1 MARIETRR
9 PGRLIRPRG
18 VHFPF
23 TKRSDGFPSADV
35 PRSIFVSNIKQ
46 ILLTTTGERVMRP
59 RFGSLLRSALFAP
72 TGNPFLLSTLEAI
85 VRDAINTWEPRVDV
99 RGVHIRDEENLI
111 SIRVDLFSSFGAV
124 EVEFSL
130 QRL

>member
-1 MARIETRR
+1 
-9 PGRLIRPRG
+9 
-18 VHFPF
+18 
-23 TKRSDGFPSADV
+23 
-35 PRSIFVSNIKQ
+35 
-46 ILLTTTGERVMRP
+46 MRP